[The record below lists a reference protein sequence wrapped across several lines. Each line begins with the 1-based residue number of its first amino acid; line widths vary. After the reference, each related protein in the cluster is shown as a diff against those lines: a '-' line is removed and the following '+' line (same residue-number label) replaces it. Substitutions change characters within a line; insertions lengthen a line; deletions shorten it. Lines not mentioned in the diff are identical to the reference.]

1 MALTLILMRHA
12 KSSWGDPEQD
22 DFDRPLNRRGRKSA
36 PAIAG
41 WLAEKGYLPDIVL
54 VSGAWRTVETW
65 ERMAPLLPETAI
77 MQSAPALYLAE
88 PKVILGVL
96 QSQSAP
102 TVMLIGH
109 NPGIGSLASALA
121 SRPPAH
127 PKFLQYPTAA
137 TTVFEFDAPSWPAVT
152 PGTGDVLDFVVPRDL
167 LD

>member
-12 KSSWGDPEQD
+12 KSSWGEPDQD
-22 DFDRPLNRRGRKSA
+22 DFDRPLNGRGRKSA

-54 VSGAWRTVETW
+54 VSGARRTVETW
-65 ERMAPLLPETAI
+65 ERMAPHLPETAI

-121 SRPPAH
+121 SRAPAH

-137 TTVFEFDAPSWPAVT
+137 TTVFEFDAPTWSSVN
-152 PGTGDVLDFVVPRDL
+152 PGMGEILDFVVPRDL